1 MIAGAIM
8 QDSVNYLENPYQS
21 SIVHDDVVRAEY
33 GDAENDLSETAMILH
48 QTRPWVLLLE
58 TRV

>member
-1 MIAGAIM
+1 M